1 MTTTS
6 TIPAGTKQPD
16 APAADEARR
25 PGEVEAVCAHPL
37 EDVARELATIYLNQ
51 AVGGSSGWAWH
62 RLPVTMGFYTGADG
76 LYKIRIG
83 GTKVQSGNKVHASI
97 ELKINSGFLIQN
109 PAIYLDYVVPEC
121 VAKTVDQISVASK
134 GGRKGAA
141 DGGAT
146 WAPWFK
152 KITQRDPLT
161 VESLRR
167 AFSKVA
173 AQIADGMAMGEC
185 QCEGHARFHGLDQQ
199 ALLKVGQGSLRCETC
214 KVEVVLV
221 AEDRRPYE
229 VAEEL
234 QFIAWRRA
242 AAQQSTLRLDT

>member
-6 TIPAGTKQPD
+6 TIPAGTKP
-16 APAADEARR
+16 PEPSADSHPR
-25 PGEVEAVCAHPL
+25 PGQVEAVCSHPF
-37 EDVARELATIYLNQ
+37 EEVAQELATIYLNQ
-51 AVGGSSGWAWH
+51 AVGGSTGWAWH

-83 GTKVQSGNKVHASI
+83 STKVEQGNKVHASI

-109 PAIYLDYVVPEC
+109 PAIYLEYVVPEC
-121 VAKTVDQISVASK
+121 IAKTVDQISMASK
-134 GGRKGAA
+134 GTRKVGADA
-141 DGGAT
+141 GSSWT
-146 WAPWFK
+146 PWFK

-161 VESLRR
+161 IESMRR
-167 AFSKVA
+167 IFSKVA
-173 AQIADGMAMGEC
+173 GQIADGLSMGEC
-185 QCEGHARFHGLDQQ
+185 KCDGHARFHGLDSQ

-214 KVEVVLV
+214 KAEVVLV
-221 AEDRRPYE
+221 AEDRRPYD

-242 AAQQSTLRLDT
+242 DTQQRSLRLDT